1 MKHATCALSCLAL
14 ILATKPA
21 AATEGEGEGG
31 APTVDVKIDGAALAA
46 SLVGALVFDRLS
58 VHDTGVWERQL
69 LPIDDGVKGNYSSR
83 AHTFSNVT
91 WTGALTAPMVFDVA
105 RGVDW
110 DTVRRTA
117 IYGEAIAVNLALYT
131 GIKHVVGRPRPYTYS
146 EAADVQDY
154 AVTQGNDAR
163 QSFFSGHSS
172 TTFTAAVSGS
182 WLYAQSSPDVT
193 MRTAVWATSL
203 TLASATADLRVRAGK
218 HFPSDVLTGA
228 AIGTLIGYGIPRLHY
243 WGRKTRSL
251 TTPEWIA
258 IVVAPIAGAILG
270 QVLPLESRP

>member
-1 MKHATCALSCLAL
+1 MKHATCALCCLML
-14 ILATKPA
+14 SLATGPA
-21 AATEGEGEGG
+21 VAANDGEGG
-31 APTVDVKIDGAALAA
+31 APTVDVKIDGAVTAA

-58 VHDTGVWERQL
+58 VHDTGVWGRQL

-91 WTGALTAPMVFDVA
+91 WTGALAAPVVFDVA

-110 DTVRRTA
+110 DTARRTL
-117 IYGEAIAVNLALYT
+117 IYGEALAVNLALYT
-131 GIKHVVGRPRPYTYS
+131 GIKHAVGRPRPYTYS
-146 EAADVQDY
+146 EAADVQAY
-154 AVTQGNDAR
+154 ALTQGNDAR

-203 TLASATADLRVRAGK
+203 TLAGATADLRVRAGK

-228 AIGTLIGYGIPRLHY
+228 AVGTLIGYGIPRLHY

-258 IVVAPIAGAILG
+258 IVVAPIAGAVLG
-270 QVLPLESRP
+270 QLLPLESRP